1 MTLSAVP
8 PELSAR
14 ISALESQMFHL
25 YQTLGIPLPS
35 PAQATADSLPGEV
48 RDLADAG
55 ERDRAIRAA
64 LVALGL
70 SLQDATLRVDGYL
83 RSRGR

>member
-1 MTLSAVP
+1 MTLTAVP
-8 PELSAR
+8 SELSAR

-35 PAQATADSLPGEV
+35 PAQSTADALPGEV

-83 RSRGR
+83 RGRGH